1 VSSTFARKRKSIQEA
16 FRVLRPGGR
25 MMVSDIVLMKE
36 LPDFIKNSVEG
47 YIGCLSGAIMKGEY
61 LGFIR
66 AAGFQE
72 VTILEETLFPIEYME
87 NDPTEKAVLGDLK
100 ISPEKVSEIEH
111 SVLSIKVYA
120 VKPNDPGKVLRK

>member
-1 VSSTFARKRKSIQEA
+1 
-16 FRVLRPGGR
+16 

-47 YIGCLSGAIMKGEY
+47 YIGCLSGAIMKEEY

-72 VTILEETLFPIEYME
+72 VTILEETIFPIEHME
-87 NDPTEKAVLGDLK
+87 NDPTAKAALGDLK
-100 ISPEKVSEIEH
+100 ILSEKLSEIEH
-111 SVLSIKVYA
+111 SVLSIKVYG
-120 VKPNDPGKVLRK
+120 VKRDREDESESG